1 LLIYYNILSLSCFCL
16 ILNLQRCKYHFD
28 KFENRNGFFLGYRP
42 HCVDVFIDEEHQ
54 EAIINIFSYFT
65 NCSVGKIFDFPTQE
79 IKPSFSLREKL
90 GFICSISGNFP
101 RKDGTDKNSKSFLS
115 LESKWHRHFDSPK
128 HLMETTIQIIKEKYK
143 NIKVIKLTDNST
155 INCGIHKFPL
165 YIYMILY
172 YGETYYMKY
181 GFLPENKSRNLE
193 IINTR
198 INEKIVKLENIIE
211 FTKNNLFPEET
222 NKDFIKLCKKIIKK
236 DNKLKYFLEEIKF
249 IKDKGK
255 KSCNYFFSFL
265 EYIYTIFFPG
275 FNFFQESYSI
285 SLK

>member
-1 LLIYYNILSLSCFCL
+1 MIQYYQHPYFLASSKDFYK
-16 ILNLQRCKYHFD
+16 KYIVNQSGGFKFKYYFD
-28 KFENRNGFFLGYRP
+28 TFENRNGFFLGYRP

-54 EAIINIFSYFT
+54 EAIINNFSYFT
-65 NCSVGKIFDFPTQE
+65 NCSVGK
-79 IKPSFSLREKL
+79 S
-90 GFICSISGNFP
+90 NFP

-115 LESKWHRHFDSPK
+115 LESKWHRHFDSTK
-128 HLMETTIQIIKEKYK
+128 HLMETTIKIIKEKYK

-155 INCGIHKFPL
+155 INCGINKFPL

-198 INEKIVKLENIIE
+198 INDKIIKLENIIE
-211 FTKNNLFPEET
+211 FTKNNLFSEET

-255 KSCNYFFSFL
+255 KNCNYFFSFL

-275 FNFFQESYSI
+275 FNFLQESYSI

>member
-1 LLIYYNILSLSCFCL
+1 MIPYYQHPYLLASSLNNFK
-16 ILNLQRCKYHFD
+16 IDFYKKYIINQNGGVREIGNNKYKYHFD
-28 KFENRNGFFLGYRP
+28 TFEDRNGFFLGNRP

-54 EAIINIFSYFT
+54 EAIINNFSYFT

-101 RKDGTDKNSKSFLS
+101 RKDGT
-115 LESKWHRHFDSPK
+115 K
-128 HLMETTIQIIKEKYK
+128 HLMETTIKIIKKKYK
-143 NIKVIKLTDNST
+143 NVKVIKLTDNST

-193 IINTR
+193 LINTR
-198 INEKIVKLENIIE
+198 INEKTIKLDNIIE
-211 FTKNNLFPEET
+211 FTKNGIFPDET
-222 NKDFIKLCKKIIKK
+222 NKDFIKLSKKIIKK
-236 DNKLKYFLEEIKF
+236 NNKLKYFLEEIKF

-255 KSCNYFFSFL
+255 KGCNYFFSL
-265 EYIYTIFFPG
+265 LDYIYTIFFPG

-285 SLK
+285 LLK

>member
-1 LLIYYNILSLSCFCL
+1 MIQYYQHPYFLASSKDFYKKYIVNQSGGFKEIGNNKF
-16 ILNLQRCKYHFD
+16 KYHFD
-28 KFENRNGFFLGYRP
+28 TFENRNGFFLGYRP
-42 HCVDVFIDEEHQ
+42 HCVDVFIDEERQ
-54 EAIINIFSYFT
+54 EAIINNFSYFT

-79 IKPSFSLREKL
+79 IKPSFSRREKL

-101 RKDGTDKNSKSFLS
+101 RKDGT
-115 LESKWHRHFDSPK
+115 K

-198 INEKIVKLENIIE
+198 INDKIIKLENIIE

>member
-1 LLIYYNILSLSCFCL
+1 MIQYYQHPYFLASTKDFYK
-16 ILNLQRCKYHFD
+16 KYIVNQSGGFKEIGNNKFKYYFD

-54 EAIINIFSYFT
+54 EAIINNFSYFT
-65 NCSVGKIFDFPTQE
+65 N
-79 IKPSFSLREKL
+79 
-90 GFICSISGNFP
+90 CSISGNFP
-101 RKDGTDKNSKSFLS
+101 RKDGT
-115 LESKWHRHFDSPK
+115 K

-155 INCGIHKFPL
+155 INCGINKFPL

-193 IINTR
+193 IINIR
-198 INEKIVKLENIIE
+198 INEKTIKLENIIE

-255 KSCNYFFSFL
+255 KNCNYFFSFL

>member
-1 LLIYYNILSLSCFCL
+1 MIQYYQHPYFLASSKDFYKKYIVNQSGGLKF
-16 ILNLQRCKYHFD
+16 KYHFD

-54 EAIINIFSYFT
+54 EAIINNFSYFT
-65 NCSVGKIFDFPTQE
+65 NCSVGK
-79 IKPSFSLREKL
+79 S
-90 GFICSISGNFP
+90 NFP
-101 RKDGTDKNSKSFLS
+101 RKDGPIKNSKSFLS
-115 LESKWHRHFDSPK
+115 LESKWLRHFDSPK
-128 HLMETTIQIIKEKYK
+128 HLMETTIKIIKEKYK

-155 INCGIHKFPL
+155 INCSINKFPL

-193 IINTR
+193 IINIR
-198 INEKIVKLENIIE
+198 INDKIIKLENIIE

-236 DNKLKYFLEEIKF
+236 DNKLIYFLEEIKF